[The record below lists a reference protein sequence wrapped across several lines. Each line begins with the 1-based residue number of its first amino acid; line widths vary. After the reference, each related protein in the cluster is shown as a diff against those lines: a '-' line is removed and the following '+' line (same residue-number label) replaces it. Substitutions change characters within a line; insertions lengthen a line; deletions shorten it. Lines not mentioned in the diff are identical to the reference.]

1 MRLMIIMLCKE
12 ELMMKGKVS
21 KIVAKGTVSILNTF
35 LHVDANS
42 TSCILSYQPKA
53 PKELARFKKK
63 K

>member
-1 MRLMIIMLCKE
+1 MIILREE

-21 KIVAKGTVSILNTF
+21 KIVAKGTVSVLNTF
-35 LHVDANS
+35 LHADANS
-42 TSCILSYQPKA
+42 ASCIIMHQPKA